1 MNNLLASWDGLDARR
16 RVIVLLAAAAT
27 FAAVLGLA
35 RMAAQPSLSLLYSG
49 LDPAAAA
56 GVVTSLDQ
64 QGVTYEVRGT
74 SIFVDSTLRDQLRLT
89 LAGQGLPQ
97 SASQGYE
104 LLDSLSGFG
113 TTAQMFDAAYWR
125 AKEGELARTIAA
137 SPQVETARVHIAA
150 APNRPF
156 QRNARPTASVTVTPR
171 SGALTADM
179 ARAVRHLVSG
189 SVAGMAVADVAVIDA
204 RTGAVIAGDEAT
216 GALAATGD
224 DRAAALKQNVERLL
238 SARVGAGAAV
248 VEVNVETLSDVE
260 QITER
265 RIDPDTRVAISSEVE
280 ERSSQSEAQQ
290 PANVTVASNLPEGD
304 AAGGNGSSTSRD
316 SETRNLTNFE
326 VSETTREVLRQPGAT
341 RRITVA
347 VLVDG
352 LRGTAADGTPTWEPR
367 PDAEL
372 DSLRQLVASAVG
384 FDEAR
389 GDVITIQSLQFDQP
403 PVPEGTE
410 ATQPPLFSF
419 GPIDPMGLAQLAAL
433 TLVAL
438 VLGLFVVRPLLAQG
452 ARALPPP
459 YPAVP
464 PPGEGSAAGSSGD
477 RVLTGEID
485 DGGGFS
491 LPAMATVG
499 DFAGDGDSADP
510 VDRLRR
516 LIGERQNE
524 TVGVLRSWMEE
535 GREAR

>member
-1 MNNLLASWDGLDARR
+1 LNNLLASWDGLDGRR

-49 LDPAAAA
+49 LDPASAA

-97 SASQGYE
+97 TASQGYE

-150 APNRPF
+150 TSNRPF

-171 SGALTADM
+171 SGALTTEM

-189 SVAGMAVADVAVIDA
+189 SVAGMAVSDVSVIDS
-204 RTGAVIAGDEAT
+204 RTGAVIAGDEMA
-216 GALAATGD
+216 GAAGATGD

-326 VSETTREVLRQPGAT
+326 VSETTREVLRQPGST

-352 LRGTAADGTPTWEPR
+352 LRGTAEDGTATWEPR
-367 PDAEL
+367 PEAEL
-372 DSLRQLVASAVG
+372 ASLRDLVASAVG

-403 PVPEGTE
+403 PVPEGTDASE
-410 ATQPPLFSF
+410 PPLFTI

-438 VLGLFVVRPLLAQG
+438 ILGLFVVRPLLSQG

-459 YPAVP
+459 PAL
-464 PPGEGSAAGSSGD
+464 PPGEGGGTAGGAD

-485 DGGGFS
+485 DSGGFS
-491 LPAMATVG
+491 LPAMSTVG
-499 DFAGDGDSADP
+499 SFPAEGDSADP

-516 LIGERQNE
+516 LIGERQTE

-535 GREAR
+535 GREGR

>member
-1 MNNLLASWDGLDARR
+1 MNNLLASWDGLDGRR
-16 RVIVLLAAAAT
+16 RIIVLLAAAAT

-97 SASQGYE
+97 TASQGYE

-137 SPQVETARVHIAA
+137 SPQVEAARVHIATT
-150 APNRPF
+150 PNRPF
-156 QRNARPTASVTVTPR
+156 QRNAKPTASVTVTPR

-189 SVAGMAVADVAVIDA
+189 SVAGMAVADVSVIDA
-204 RTGAVIAGDEAT
+204 RTGAVIAGDEAA
-216 GALAATGD
+216 GAAGATGE
-224 DRAAALKQNVERLL
+224 DRAALLKQNVERLL

-280 ERSSQSEAQQ
+280 ERTSQSEAQE
-290 PANVTVASNLPEGD
+290 PSSVTVASNLPEGD
-304 AAGGNGSSTSRD
+304 AAGGSGSSTSRD

-326 VSETTREVLRQPGAT
+326 VSETTREVLRQPGST

-352 LRGTAADGTPTWEPR
+352 LRGTGADGAPTWEPR
-367 PDAEL
+367 PEAEL
-372 DSLRQLVASAVG
+372 SSLRDLVASAVG
-384 FDEAR
+384 FDEQR

-410 ATQPPLFSF
+410 ATQPPLFTF

-438 VLGLFVVRPLLAQG
+438 ILGLFVVRPLLAQG

-459 YPAVP
+459 PPAL
-464 PPGEGSAAGSSGD
+464 PPGEGGGNAGGGD

-491 LPAMATVG
+491 LPAMSTVG
-499 DFAGDGDSADP
+499 SFGGEGESTDP

-516 LIGERQNE
+516 LIGERQTE
-524 TVGVLRSWMEE
+524 TVGVLRSWMEDGRE
-535 GREAR
+535 GR